1 MDRHVAEMGRQLDD
15 FRRSPRVGLNAV
27 DRVNIW
33 EVLGHCLELAFI
45 KRNLLLPVEFQRS
58 FGGVNGV
65 STVVI
70 VLFQNDPEEFLIQ
83 AKRQGLRKLDHN
95 SEDDRKQTNIRE
107 FGISTNKWTFFFFKP
122 RWGLIWTIS
131 MSLSH

>member
-1 MDRHVAEMGRQLDD
+1 
-15 FRRSPRVGLNAV
+15 
-27 DRVNIW
+27 
-33 EVLGHCLELAFI
+33 
-45 KRNLLLPVEFQRS
+45 LLPVEFQRS

-122 RWGLIWTIS
+122 R
-131 MSLSH
+131 